1 MLLANVWKYKFL
13 IVGCNNEIGNAIRGL
28 NTQAHICM
36 TDNDNEEKSFD
47 EFNLSRSGTYFF
59 LLFYAY
65 HSNLASSVSLMKR
78 WSDTYTK
85 LRKATSKGVKSL
97 IKSLTM

>member
-65 HSNLASSVSLMKR
+65 HSNLASSLMKR
-78 WSDTYTK
+78 WMEWYLYKVTK
-85 LRKATSKGVKSL
+85 SH
-97 IKSLTM
+97 IKRCEKV